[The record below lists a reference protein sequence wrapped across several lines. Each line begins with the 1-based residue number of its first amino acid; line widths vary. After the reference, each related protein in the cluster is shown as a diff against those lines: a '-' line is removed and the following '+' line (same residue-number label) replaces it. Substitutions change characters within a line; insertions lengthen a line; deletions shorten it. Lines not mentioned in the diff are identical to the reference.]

1 MERVQL
7 TENIQRKGNNK
18 YFNINKSRIEKMIKK
33 VNKTKSSSLKR
44 SIILTNQYLDKELKK
59 EDSNY

>member
-7 TENIQRKGNNK
+7 TENIQSKGNNK